1 MLVVPVVGGA
11 ERLAAAG
18 SETESSEAE
27 NISPTGGESGRS
39 SSGESSV
46 GVGGD
51 SGRPSGTGPLTVT
64 VPPTAK
70 GGDTIA
76 VEMPNGQKMNVVVPA
91 FGIDAD
97 GNFEGPG
104 ARFER
109 KMRLCS
115 YICPTC

>member
-1 MLVVPVVGGA
+1 MTSTEDVVVVAGEPVAPV
-11 ERLAAAG
+11 AA
-18 SETESSEAE
+18 
-27 NISPTGGESGRS
+27 
-39 SSGESSV
+39 V
-46 GVGGD
+46 
-51 SGRPSGTGPLTVT
+51 PSGSLTVT

-70 GGDTIA
+70 GGDIIA
-76 VEMPNGQKMNVVVPA
+76 VEMPNGQKMNVVV
-91 FGIDAD
+91 GIDAD